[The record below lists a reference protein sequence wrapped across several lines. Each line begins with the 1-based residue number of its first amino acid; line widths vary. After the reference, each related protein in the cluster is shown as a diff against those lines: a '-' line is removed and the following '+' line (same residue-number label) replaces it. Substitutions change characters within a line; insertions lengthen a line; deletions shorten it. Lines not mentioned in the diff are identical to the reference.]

1 MSKDPYKIIDSKPSW
16 SSRLGSSVV
25 AVGSVATAI
34 AITVPGLPGY
44 EFLSPSEAAGPQSS
58 SDNSDPL
65 LSGQTIASDAAEVTR
80 TTPASTS
87 SATKLNGIDSVKV
100 SPKPKKALEL
110 PGIES
115 GNTSSSTPYSGSGG
129 SAPGSGAD
137 PGNTSSPTPGGGTG
151 GSYEDEDSSGEDSY
165 GEDSSGGEDSY
176 GEDSSGGEDD

>member
-1 MSKDPYKIIDSKPSW
+1 MSKDPYKIVDSKPSW

-58 SDNSDPL
+58 SDSSQPL
-65 LSGQTIASDAAEVTR
+65 VSGQTIANDAAEVTR
-80 TTPASTS
+80 TTPASTT
-87 SATKLNGIDSVKV
+87 SATKLKGIDSEKV
-100 SPKPKKALEL
+100 ASKPKKALEL

-115 GNTSSSTPYSGSGG
+115 GNTSSSTPYAGSDG
-129 SAPGSGAD
+129 ANPGSGSD
-137 PGNTSSPTPGGGTG
+137 PGNTSSPTPGGGD
-151 GSYEDEDSSGEDSY
+151 DEDSS
-165 GEDSSGGEDSY
+165 